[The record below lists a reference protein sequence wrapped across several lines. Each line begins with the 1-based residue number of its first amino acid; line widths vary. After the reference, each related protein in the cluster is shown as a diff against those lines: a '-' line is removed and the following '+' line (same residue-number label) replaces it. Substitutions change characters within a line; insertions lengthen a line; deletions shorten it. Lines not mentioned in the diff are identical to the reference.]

1 MNGKEGNKNK
11 TKLIGLLLER
21 RDVRWVKCDVV
32 K

>member
-1 MNGKEGNKNK
+1 MEKKETKINK
-11 TKLIGLLLER
+11 KLIGLLLET